1 MDEKKISEKCLA
13 KMKRDQDAKDRA
25 EMYFYQ
31 ARGFLDS
38 HGETFHG
45 NPPCVSDHI
54 AFARL
59 LAQTHHTEMMSML
72 TVDLC
77 GEIFDAGYRISESI
91 KEIGDCQ

>member
-13 KMKRDQDAKDRA
+13 NMKRDQDAKDRA

-38 HGETFHG
+38 HGETPHG

-54 AFARL
+54 AFSSL
-59 LAQTHHTEMMSML
+59 LAQTYHTEMMSMKL
-72 TVDLC
+72 Q
-77 GEIFDAGYRISESI
+77 EIRDAIHELAASMDRMTENP
-91 KEIGDCQ
+91 